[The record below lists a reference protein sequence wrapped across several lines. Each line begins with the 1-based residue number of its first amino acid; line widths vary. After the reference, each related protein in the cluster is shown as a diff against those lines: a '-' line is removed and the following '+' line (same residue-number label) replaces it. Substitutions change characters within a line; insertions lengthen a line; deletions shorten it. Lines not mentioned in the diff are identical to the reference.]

1 MSLRPIKDFLQL
13 FPVIDLFEVQLLDR
27 SPGDDHSIEAVLLDL
42 IESLVEH
49 LQVLGRSILGGMGTG
64 MKQDYLHL

>member
-13 FPVIDLFEVQLLDR
+13 FPVIGLFEVQLLDR